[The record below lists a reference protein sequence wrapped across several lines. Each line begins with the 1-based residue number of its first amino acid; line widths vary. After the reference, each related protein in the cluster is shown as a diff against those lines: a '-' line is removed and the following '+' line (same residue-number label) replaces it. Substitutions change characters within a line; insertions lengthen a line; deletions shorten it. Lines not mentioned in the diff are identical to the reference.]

1 MRYYYSSELCY
12 SLITKTS
19 PWINTVNE
27 HLNENLRCD
36 VNQVNYIE
44 NKLPLIKPQ
53 KADWKLENLGEIIED
68 PGEREGNTKEKVGLF
83 FIDG

>member
-27 HLNENLRCD
+27 HLNENLRC
-36 VNQVNYIE
+36 VINRVNYIE
-44 NKLPLIKPQ
+44 NKLSLIKPL
-53 KADWKLENLGEIIED
+53 KADRKSENLEEIIED
-68 PGEREGNTKEKVGLF
+68 PVEREGNTKEKVGLF
-83 FIDG
+83 IDG

>member
-27 HLNENLRCD
+27 HLNGNLRC
-36 VNQVNYIE
+36 VINRVNYIE
-44 NKLPLIKPQ
+44 NKLSLIKPL
-53 KADWKLENLGEIIED
+53 KADRKSENLEEIIED
-68 PGEREGNTKEKVGLF
+68 PVEREGNTKEKVGLF
-83 FIDG
+83 IDG